1 MSSQRSNKLL
11 DRLKLKG
18 EREMTLVVEYPEEGT
33 GSTSSCSGSYLHR
46 CLEQAGK
53 RRLKRRENQSQ
64 KGRMKGKIPVIL
76 EPLLTICQIERD
88 QSRNSPQ
95 PFPYDDSC
103 LARAVRMSYA
113 NEFTFGIE

>member
-46 CLEQAGK
+46 
-53 RRLKRRENQSQ
+53 
-64 KGRMKGKIPVIL
+64 
-76 EPLLTICQIERD
+76 
-88 QSRNSPQ
+88 
-95 PFPYDDSC
+95 F
-103 LARAVRMSYA
+103 
-113 NEFTFGIE
+113 